1 MARPPDRSADNP
13 DSISDVDMDAWMR
26 EFGPGLRR
34 YFAKRAG
41 AADAEDLV
49 QEVFLRL
56 KERAR
61 GQGDVADVRRYL
73 FTVAH
78 RVLIVRHRRETSRRG
93 LGEAADTELTLPF
106 DVLDPERIV
115 VGRQEYQRMIVA
127 LQKLPPR
134 AKEAFIF
141 HRFDELSYGAIARRM
156 DISVV
161 AVRKLISRAAERIAA
176 VMEGRA

>member
-1 MARPPDRSADNP
+1 
-13 DSISDVDMDAWMR
+13 
-26 EFGPGLRR
+26 
-34 YFAKRAG
+34 
-41 AADAEDLV
+41 
-49 QEVFLRL
+49 
-56 KERAR
+56 
-61 GQGDVADVRRYL
+61 
-73 FTVAH
+73 
-78 RVLIVRHRRETSRRG
+78 LIVRHRRETSRSG
-93 LGEAADTELTLPF
+93 LNEAADDELALLF
-106 DVLDPERIV
+106 DVLDPERIII
-115 VGRQEYQRMIVA
+115 GRQEYQRMIVA